1 MKVETGDLIFYIYE
15 FVVICGLI
23 FKIYLKFEEKPF
35 TRPEVEILPPPRPPE
50 SIVTSPEIVEVVPI
64 QRTPRK
70 HPVSKKDYIDFF
82 KEVLEWCQ
90 QNIKL
95 GKDRKI
101 KPRIHVSFSRKGN
114 VLGYYQYN
122 IKKIMMY
129 VLKNKTLR
137 ANAHVFIHEYVHHL
151 QIRSAKD
158 NVRYNTLTR
167 RKGYIDND
175 YEREARDLSSYYL
188 YECCEYLNI

>member
-1 MKVETGDLIFYIYE
+1 MAYSNRSWILAIMNIDIGDLIFYIYE

-23 FKIYLKFEEKPF
+23 FRIYLEFEDNPS
-35 TRPEVEILPPPRPPE
+35 TRPEVEILPPPEPPE
-50 SIVTSPEIVEVVPI
+50 SIVTVPEIDKIVP
-64 QRTPRK
+64 TPKPPRR
-70 HPVSKKDYIDFF
+70 HPETKKEYIEFF

-90 QNIKL
+90 RNIKL

-101 KPRIHVSFSRKGN
+101 KPRIDISFSQKGN

-129 VLKNKTLR
+129 VLKNRTLR

-151 QIRSAKD
+151 EKTHI
-158 NVRYNTLTR
+158 LTP
-167 RKGYIDND
+167 
-175 YEREARDLSSYYL
+175 L
-188 YECCEYLNI
+188 

>member
-23 FKIYLKFEEKPF
+23 FRIYLEFEDKPS

-50 SIVTSPEIVEVVPI
+50 SIVTVPEIDKIVPI
-64 QRTPRK
+64 PKPRRK
-70 HPVSKKDYIDFF
+70 HPETKKEYIDFF

-90 QNIKL
+90 RNIKL

-101 KPRIHVSFSRKGN
+101 RPRIDVSFSQKGN

-137 ANAHVFIHEYVHHL
+137 ANAQVFIHEYVHHL
-151 QIRSAKD
+151 QIRGKND
-158 NVRYNTLTR
+158 NIRYNNLTR
-167 RKGYIDND
+167 RKGYYLND
-175 YEREARDLSSYYL
+175 FEREANAISDQFID
-188 YECCEYLNI
+188 ECCEYLNI

>member
-1 MKVETGDLIFYIYE
+1 MKVETGELIFYIYE

-23 FKIYLKFEEKPF
+23 FRIYLEFEDKPSPP
-35 TRPEVEILPPPRPPE
+35 TVVEILPPQRPPVP
-50 SIVTSPEIVEVVPI
+50 IVKVPEIVAFVPTP
-64 QRTPRK
+64 RPPRK
-70 HPVSKKDYIDFF
+70 HPVSKKEYIDFF
-82 KEVLEWCQ
+82 KEVLTWCQ

-101 KPRIHVSFSRKGN
+101 RPRIDVSFSQKGN

-129 VLKNKTLR
+129 VLKNDTLR
-137 ANAHVFIHEYVHHL
+137 GNVQTFIHEYVHHL

-175 YEREARDLSSYYL
+175 FEREARDLSSYYL
-188 YECCEYLNI
+188 NECCKYLNL

>member
-23 FKIYLKFEEKPF
+23 FRIYLEFENKTCPC
-35 TRPEVEILPPPRPPE
+35 PEVEILPPQRPPAP
-50 SIVTSPEIVEVVPI
+50 IVKVPEIVAIVPTP
-64 QRTPRK
+64 RPPRK
-70 HPVSKKDYIDFF
+70 HPVSKKEYIDFF
-82 KEVLEWCQ
+82 KEVLTWCQ

-101 KPRIHVSFSRKGN
+101 RPRIDVSFSQKGN

-129 VLKNKTLR
+129 VLKNDTLR
-137 ANAHVFIHEYVHHL
+137 GNIQTFIHEYVHHL

-175 YEREARDLSSYYL
+175 FEREARNLSSFYL
-188 YECCEYLNI
+188 NECCKYLNL

>member
-1 MKVETGDLIFYIYE
+1 MKVETGELIFYIYE

-23 FKIYLKFEEKPF
+23 FRIYLEFEDKPSPP
-35 TRPEVEILPPPRPPE
+35 TVVEILPPQRPPVP
-50 SIVTSPEIVEVVPI
+50 IVKVPEIVAIVPTP
-64 QRTPRK
+64 RPPRK
-70 HPVSKKDYIDFF
+70 HPVSKKEYIDFF
-82 KEVLEWCQ
+82 KEVLTWCQ

-101 KPRIHVSFSRKGN
+101 RPRIDVSFSQKGN

-129 VLKNKTLR
+129 VLKNDTLR
-137 ANAHVFIHEYVHHL
+137 GNIQTFIHEYVHHL

-175 YEREARDLSSYYL
+175 FEREARDLSSYYL
-188 YECCEYLNI
+188 NECCKYLNL